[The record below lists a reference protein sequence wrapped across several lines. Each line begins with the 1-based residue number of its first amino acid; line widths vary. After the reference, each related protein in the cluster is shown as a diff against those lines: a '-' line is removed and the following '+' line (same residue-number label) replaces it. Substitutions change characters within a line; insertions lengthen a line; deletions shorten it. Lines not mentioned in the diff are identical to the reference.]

1 MKKGTIVL
9 AAMLGLLLVL
19 ASNAAA
25 AINCS
30 VVRDNFDRGNS
41 ATLGSNWT
49 LQAPSMGIEGQRAT
63 NPNPTFG
70 LATFNGISGDAA
82 CADVSINGA
91 ATQYVAIVLDYA
103 DVNNNLFIKVQD
115 NLSNGTF
122 NRAFFYH
129 GNSGT
134 PFAPF
139 QDLTPFTSARIA
151 VARNG
156 DNVTLEIDTNFDG
169 VPEQAYTVAGANL
182 PGLGTGLGLGAFG
195 HAFADN
201 FATPKPSN
209 AFTVGQTTKNKKKG
223 TATISVNVPGPGT
236 LALSGQGIKSSGA
249 TASRAMTAASTVQLK
264 VIAKGKKKKKLNDTG
279 KVAVKPTITYTPTG
293 DGKQPVCVGQA
304 QEEHLTRTDLN

>member
-1 MKKGTIVL
+1 
-9 AAMLGLLLVL
+9 
-19 ASNAAA
+19 
-25 AINCS
+25 
-30 VVRDNFDRGNS
+30 
-41 ATLGSNWT
+41 
-49 LQAPSMGIEGQRAT
+49 MGIEGQRAT

-156 DNVTLEIDTNFDG
+156 DNVTLAASPPSSMGCRRRRI
-169 VPEQAYTVAGANL
+169 TVAGANL
-182 PGLGTGLGLGAFG
+182 PAAGAGLGLGAFG
-195 HAFADN
+195 MRGRGQFRND
-201 FATPKPSN
+201 PDRSN

-223 TATISVNVPGPGT
+223 TATISVNVPGPGS
-236 LALSGQGIKSSGA
+236 LAVTAGQGI
-249 TASRAMTAASTVQLK
+249 SRAEQLP
-264 VIAKGKKKKKLNDTG
+264 AG
-279 KVAVKPTITYTPTG
+279 
-293 DGKQPVCVGQA
+293 
-304 QEEHLTRTDLN
+304 R

>member
-1 MKKGTIVL
+1 MKKGTIAL

-63 NPNPTFG
+63 NPNATFG

-182 PGLGTGLGLGAFG
+182 PGLGTGLGLGAYG

-201 FATPKPSN
+201 FATPKPPVSN

-249 TASRAMTAASTVQLK
+249 TASRAMTAASTVRLN
-264 VIAKGKKKKKLNDTG
+264 VTAKGKKKKKLNDTG

-293 DGKQPVCVGQA
+293 GTASSQSVSVK
-304 QEEHLTRTDLN
+304 LKKNI